1 MLSSVVHSQNSP
13 PSLPLQW
20 PSPWPTRAQHASRPA
35 IGALTP
41 LLPVGSGSPLA
52 TSAPRCPRTWFLSR
66 GFCRVLLPAS
76 FPLWHLSHR
85 SLLNSSVFLL
95 LLLPQ
100 ILAGQWERGGHGR
113 ASDWSSHT
121 GAGQDVGRSCILVS
135 IAGKNV
141 MLDCGMHMGFSDDV
155 SLEGGMPGIQPA
167 PRRRHQGTWASES
180 QALTTEGEQGGK
192 WALVGGQPP
201 RSPNRW
207 STCMGQTVLEPGH
220 SWGSQLSG
228 TGSAA

>member
-1 MLSSVVHSQNSP
+1 MAC
-13 PSLPLQW
+13 
-20 PSPWPTRAQHASRPA
+20 PWPTRAQHASRPA
-35 IGALTP
+35 IDVFTP

-52 TSAPRCPRTWFLSR
+52 ASAPGSPRTWFLPR
-66 GFCRVLLPAS
+66 GLCRVLLPAS
-76 FPLWHLSHR
+76 FPLGHLSHH
-85 SLLNSSVFLL
+85 SLLNSLVFLL

-100 ILAGQWERGGHGR
+100 ILVGQWGRGGHAR
-113 ASDWSSHT
+113 ASDWSSHA

-155 SLEGGMPGIQPA
+155 SLEGGQPGIQPA
-167 PRRRHQGTWASES
+167 SWRRHRGTWASES
-180 QALTTEGEQGGK
+180 QALTTDGEQGSK

-201 RSPNRW
+201 LSPDRW

-220 SWGSQLSG
+220 GCG
-228 TGSAA
+228 VSALRY